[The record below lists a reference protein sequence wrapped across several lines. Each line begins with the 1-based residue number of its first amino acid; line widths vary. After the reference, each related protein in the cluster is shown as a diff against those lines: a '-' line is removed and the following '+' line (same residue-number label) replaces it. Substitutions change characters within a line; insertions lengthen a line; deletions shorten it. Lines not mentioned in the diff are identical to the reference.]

1 MQVKEIMYIT
11 NPYRDED
18 MRVHTPSKSGQE
30 KRRAK
35 RKAQRNKKKF

>member
-1 MQVKEIMYIT
+1 MQDRKMIIT

-18 MRVHTPSKSGQE
+18 ARVWSPKKSGQE